1 MRARGYVLDSVI
13 LKRPTANDR
22 KAAEAGSTDMRVFVL
37 LSSPPPELKNTIN
50 F

>member
-22 KAAEAGSTDMRVFVL
+22 KMAGVDATDMKVFIMLHGPL
-37 LSSPPPELKNTIN
+37 LEYKNARK